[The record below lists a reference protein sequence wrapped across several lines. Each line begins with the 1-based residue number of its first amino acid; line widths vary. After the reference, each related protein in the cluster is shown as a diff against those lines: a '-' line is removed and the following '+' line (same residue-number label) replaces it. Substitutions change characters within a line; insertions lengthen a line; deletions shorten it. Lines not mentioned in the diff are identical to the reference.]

1 MFIESNNPDINV
13 DKLLSLIHQELM
25 NRKPS
30 CLLQANIENTS
41 EKKSIIMSDLN
52 KIEVF
57 LNTALL
63 NSQVPSELPQRL
75 NIFPFNISIIR
86 KIILKIYWIV
96 FKKQRVVDSNLIL
109 ALREILQVNQELLA
123 RLEFTESRLNAL
135 DTNEANNLKSDIKS
149 INLEIFI
156 DSIYEV
162 LLKRPAD
169 IDERN
174 HYLNALKNGHSLQT
188 ILQSFL
194 ESSEFR
200 KIYSPTASQSL
211 TGLQNFEHK
220 IYSQNGEDGIISLL
234 LDYVGREHK
243 YFVEFGVENGTECNT
258 RYLREHAGF
267 TGLMMDGSYEN
278 ESIGLYKELV
288 TQENINNLFE
298 KYNVPYEFEI
308 LSIDV
313 DGNDLWLWKQLSNV
327 YRPKIVVIEYNA
339 HLPPPISATIPY
351 SENHRWDG
359 TCFFGASL
367 NALNI
372 VAQEKGYSLI
382 YCNKNGVN
390 AFFLRNDFRD
400 VFSKSFPISNIES
413 IYVPADFGN
422 TRYDINGY
430 TLYGHQRLDQSTRKF
445 VEYPSE
451 IELFIKEINLK

>member
-1 MFIESNNPDINV
+1 
-13 DKLLSLIHQELM
+13 M
-25 NRKPS
+25 NK
-30 CLLQANIENTS
+30 
-41 EKKSIIMSDLN
+41 
-52 KIEVF
+52 
-57 LNTALL
+57 
-63 NSQVPSELPQRL
+63 
-75 NIFPFNISIIR
+75 FPFNISIVR
-86 KIILKIYWIV
+86 KAILKIYWIL

-109 ALREILQVNQELLA
+109 ALREILRVNQELLA
-123 RLEFTESRLNAL
+123 KLEVNESRLDIL
-135 DTNEANNLKSDIKS
+135 DSYTKDTNEANNLKSDIKS
-149 INLEIFI
+149 INLETFI

-169 IDERN
+169 VDERN
-174 HYLNALKNGHSLQT
+174 HYLNALKNGHSLQA

-194 ESSEFR
+194 ESSGFR
-200 KIYSPTASQSL
+200 KIYSSAASKAL

-288 TQENINNLFE
+288 TRENINKLFE

-313 DGNDLWLWKQLSNV
+313 DGNDLWLWKELSNV
-327 YRPKIVVIEYNA
+327 YRPKIVIIEYNA

-372 VAQEKGYSLI
+372 VAQEMGYSLI

-400 VFSKSFPISNIES
+400 VFSKSFPIFNIES
-413 IYVPADFGN
+413 IYVPADFGD

-430 TLYGHQRLDQSTRKF
+430 TLYGHQRFDQIIRKF
-445 VEYPSE
+445 IDYPSE